1 MSIAAFIRETI
12 FLPRLMEA
20 GCMVVYDPDGRYQS
34 VCSSL
39 EDKKIRVV
47 NASNSSIKSRLAAI
61 EALQNIGRPKS
72 TLDALLV
79 YVPKRRSETD
89 EEKQNDPFSI
99 YGEAGAVFPRD
110 DGDEYLSLC
119 LRAKPDNSTE
129 IRRVFASSPSGP
141 AFSVIDAI
149 GGGSSWPQLR
159 SALRVESGR
168 EILEAL
174 LVPRAKQAAALKD
187 QEGWNDEA
195 RNFLSKTLGMSV
207 KTRGKTWNAISDEL
221 WRFVLFSEFV
231 FDLPSELPERL
242 QGIPHAVTEAQPII
256 EDVCE
261 RLRNSPS
268 NKNIYIERAEQIEK
282 DLSLQQIC
290 ASIEDLGVRD
300 TFPFEERTFL
310 KQAIKGLIGN
320 DLNASRDTISTHG
333 NSIWINRG
341 ESQAQW
347 EMIKSCFALIES
359 CEDNQRQ
366 LPDKSKSQKELIEF
380 YISSLRET
388 DRLQR
393 EFEQTFSDFLDHKN
407 ILSDVIEFARS
418 KYRRLAETTQ
428 TAFVKHLETSGWP
441 QSELLSN
448 LDIYDK
454 YVASKLKEGGRRVA
468 YILVDALRYEL
479 GVVLEKSL
487 AEDGPVVLQ
496 AACATVPTIT
506 PVGMASLLPGA
517 SEDLTLNEAGKLVPK
532 IADTKIG
539 NVSQRMNIFR
549 KQMGDRFQEMPLND
563 FVKNKVDFAE
573 TVDLLVL
580 RSTEIDS
587 QLESNPESTLALI
600 PNALKS
606 VRFALHKLR
615 KLGFQDAV
623 IATDHG
629 FFLNGHASDGDV
641 CSKPQGNW
649 IINAHDRAFLGTG
662 NPDNHNLVIEATKLG
677 INGEYQQVALPKS
690 MAPYRSGHLYFHGGI
705 SLQEALVPVLSVE
718 LKNNETVVT
727 DNFNIELIYKR
738 GAKKITTRVPVIE
751 LVAETED
758 MFTKEM
764 NIEVI
769 VEAEDREG
777 RVIGEPNPG
786 GEVNPVTGTITLRP
800 GESKNIT
807 MKMEQI
813 LRVNSK

>member
-1 MSIAAFIRETI
+1 MSQAT
-12 FLPRLMEA
+12 
-20 GCMVVYDPDGRYQS
+20 
-34 VCSSL
+34 
-39 EDKKIRVV
+39 
-47 NASNSSIKSRLAAI
+47 
-61 EALQNIGRPKS
+61 QNH
-72 TLDALLV
+72 
-79 YVPKRRSETD
+79 

-468 YILVDALRYEL
+468 YILVDALRWSS
-479 GVVLEKSL
+479 VLCLKKSCRRWPGCTASGL
-487 AEDGPVVLQ
+487 S
-496 AACATVPTIT
+496 TVPTIT

-517 SEDLTLNEAGKLVPK
+517 SEDLTLTEAGKLVPK

-549 KQMGDRFQEMPLND
+549 KQMGDRFRKCLND

-580 RSTEIDS
+580 RSMK
-587 QLESNPESTLALI
+587 STVS
-600 PNALKS
+600 LK
-606 VRFALHKLR
+606 
-615 KLGFQDAV
+615 
-623 IATDHG
+623 
-629 FFLNGHASDGDV
+629 
-641 CSKPQGNW
+641 
-649 IINAHDRAFLGTG
+649 
-662 NPDNHNLVIEATKLG
+662 
-677 INGEYQQVALPKS
+677 
-690 MAPYRSGHLYFHGGI
+690 
-705 SLQEALVPVLSVE
+705 
-718 LKNNETVVT
+718 
-727 DNFNIELIYKR
+727 
-738 GAKKITTRVPVIE
+738 
-751 LVAETED
+751 
-758 MFTKEM
+758 
-764 NIEVI
+764 
-769 VEAEDREG
+769 
-777 RVIGEPNPG
+777 
-786 GEVNPVTGTITLRP
+786 
-800 GESKNIT
+800 
-807 MKMEQI
+807 
-813 LRVNSK
+813 